1 MAGFVPAIHVLLQF
15 HGRPTEA
22 GLTVGLSRDLV
33 EQIVR
38 LSVAAGDE
46 IMKIYNSGF
55 VVESKDDCSPVTAA
69 DRAAEDLIT
78 RGIRQAT
85 DDAFPIV
92 GEEADSEGNIPEVS
106 DGPFW
111 LVDPLDGTKEFINH
125 RDEFTVNI
133 ALIEDRRPVLG
144 VVHVPAKTET
154 YIGSPFGA
162 FVRRGKSERTIACRT
177 RPEKGLIA
185 VASRSHRSPAV
196 DDYLSRFD
204 IAESIS
210 AGSSLKFCLVAEGK
224 ADLYPRFG
232 RTMEWDTAAGHAVLR
247 YAGGEVVTVDG
258 SEFLYAKPGFENP
271 DFIARS
277 RPA

>member
-1 MAGFVPAIHVLLQF
+1 M
-15 HGRPTEA
+15 
-22 GLTVGLSRDLV
+22 TVGLSRDLV

-38 LSVAAGDE
+38 ISVAAGDE

-55 VVESKDDCSPVTAA
+55 TVESKDDRSPVTAA

-78 RGIRQAT
+78 RAILQT
-85 DDAFPIV
+85 TDAFPIV
-92 GEEADSEGNIPEVS
+92 GEEAVSEGRIPDVA
-106 DGPFW
+106 GTPFW

-133 ALIEDRRPVLG
+133 ALVDERRPVLG
-144 VVHVPAKTET
+144 VVHVPAKGET
-154 YIGSPFGA
+154 YVGSPFGA
-162 FVRRGKSERTIACRT
+162 FVRRGKGEPRAIACRPT
-177 RPEKGLIA
+177 PEKGLIA

-196 DDYLSRFD
+196 DDYLARFD

-210 AGSSLKFCLVAEGK
+210 AGSSIKFCLVAEGK

-247 YAGGEVVTVDG
+247 HAGGEVVLVDG
-258 SEFLYAKPGFENP
+258 SEFRYAKPGFENP